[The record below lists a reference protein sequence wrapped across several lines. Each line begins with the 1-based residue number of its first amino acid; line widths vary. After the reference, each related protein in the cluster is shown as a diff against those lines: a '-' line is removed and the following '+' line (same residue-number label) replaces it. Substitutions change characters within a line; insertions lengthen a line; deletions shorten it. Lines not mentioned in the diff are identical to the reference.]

1 MRAAFHHAHGWRKTI
16 FHVCVLL
23 SLIFAGCNKSQHP
36 AGASTD
42 PQTDAKTREPV
53 EADSVALPRQTPKE
67 YGANMK
73 IRPPAL
79 AGQWYAAQPDRLRAS
94 IQKYLDDADVR
105 QLTQPVRAIVV
116 PHAGH
121 AWSGPTAAA
130 GFKVLDTQRIQRIF
144 ILSPNHRMP
153 VYGVVSAGVDAF
165 ETPLG
170 ILEVDKQI
178 IDKWRDNHIVTEN
191 VAAHKNEHAI
201 EIQLPFIQVV
211 FGDKL
216 PKIVPLIVGEM
227 SPEMVR
233 TFATA
238 MRRELREE
246 DLVLISSDF
255 LHYGAN
261 YGYVPFGEPVFEN
274 IKKFDARTVDAIR
287 QINSAVFEQF
297 ARETPN
303 CACGVNSLR
312 VLAALF
318 QADKS
323 QLTFDELAY
332 DTSGRK
338 TNDTSM
344 SVSYEA
350 LALSGSPK
358 FENTTPASDAVN
370 KGNTMVLNKDAQHI
384 ARDIV
389 KQALVEAVSHQHE
402 TSMPEGLLKN
412 NETTAVF
419 RESYGVFVTLNDADG
434 DLRGCIGN
442 IIPVAPLGEGIWGR
456 AQDAALNDP
465 RFNPVQIDE
474 LSSLSF
480 EISVLTKPVR
490 ISGPDQ
496 IVIGRHGVVMHK
508 DGRSAVFLPQ
518 VAPEQGWDVETMLIH
533 LSMKAG
539 LRPDAWREGARFE
552 VFEAQVF

>member
-1 MRAAFHHAHGWRKTI
+1 MRAAFHHAHGWHKTI

-23 SLIFAGCNKSQHP
+23 SLILAGCNKSQHP

-121 AWSGPTAAA
+121 VWSGPTAAA

-178 IDKWRDNHIVTEN
+178 IDKWRDNHIVTDN

-261 YGYVPFGEPVFEN
+261 HLVSPCSKTSKNSMHERSMLFVKLTAPFLSNSHGKP
-274 IKKFDARTVDAIR
+274 RTA
-287 QINSAVFEQF
+287 
-297 ARETPN
+297 
-303 CACGVNSLR
+303 
-312 VLAALF
+312 
-318 QADKS
+318 
-323 QLTFDELAY
+323 
-332 DTSGRK
+332 
-338 TNDTSM
+338 
-344 SVSYEA
+344 
-350 LALSGSPK
+350 
-358 FENTTPASDAVN
+358 
-370 KGNTMVLNKDAQHI
+370 H
-384 ARDIV
+384 
-389 KQALVEAVSHQHE
+389 AVSIHCAFWPHC
-402 TSMPEGLLKN
+402 
-412 NETTAVF
+412 F
-419 RESYGVFVTLNDADG
+419 RP
-434 DLRGCIGN
+434 I
-442 IIPVAPLGEGIWGR
+442 
-456 AQDAALNDP
+456 
-465 RFNPVQIDE
+465 NP
-474 LSSLSF
+474 S
-480 EISVLTKPVR
+480 
-490 ISGPDQ
+490 
-496 IVIGRHGVVMHK
+496 
-508 DGRSAVFLPQ
+508 
-518 VAPEQGWDVETMLIH
+518 
-533 LSMKAG
+533 
-539 LRPDAWREGARFE
+539 
-552 VFEAQVF
+552 